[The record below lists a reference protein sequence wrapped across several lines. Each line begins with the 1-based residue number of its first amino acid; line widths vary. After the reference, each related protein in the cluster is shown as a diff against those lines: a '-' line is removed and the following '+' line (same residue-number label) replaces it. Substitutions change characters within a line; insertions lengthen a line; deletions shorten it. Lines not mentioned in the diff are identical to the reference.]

1 MQTTPDPGALANRR
15 MRLALTRLLLS
26 LTPLAACGLLT
37 LLPWATYPVVD
48 ELYALGVLPPPAP
61 VFYGLSVVLY
71 LGAFIGCVVAVV
83 IGVRVLRGDQQQPP
97 LQPVVGLAAAAGFWI
112 GIVGI
117 LFLVYSLVTI
127 ILFIMAGGIG

>member
-1 MQTTPDPGALANRR
+1 

-26 LTPLAACGLLT
+26 LTPLAACALLT
-37 LLPWATYPVVD
+37 FLPWYNFPGVE
-48 ELYALGVLPPPAP
+48 ELYALGVFPPPAP

-83 IGVRVLRGDQQQPP
+83 IGVRVLRGNQQQPP

-112 GIVGI
+112 GIGGI
-117 LFLVYSLVTI
+117 LFLVYSLLY
-127 ILFIMAGGIG
+127 ILFFIQSGGIG

>member
-1 MQTTPDPGALANRR
+1 MQTTPDPGALANQR

-26 LTPLAACGLLT
+26 LMPLAACGLLL
-37 LLPWATYPVVD
+37 LLPWGTYPVVD

-83 IGVRVLRGDQQQPP
+83 IGVRVLRGDQLQPP
-97 LQPVVGLAAAAGFWI
+97 LQHVVGVAAAAGVVI

-117 LFLVYSLVTI
+117 LFLVYSLVNI
-127 ILFIMAGGIG
+127 VFFIMAGGAG